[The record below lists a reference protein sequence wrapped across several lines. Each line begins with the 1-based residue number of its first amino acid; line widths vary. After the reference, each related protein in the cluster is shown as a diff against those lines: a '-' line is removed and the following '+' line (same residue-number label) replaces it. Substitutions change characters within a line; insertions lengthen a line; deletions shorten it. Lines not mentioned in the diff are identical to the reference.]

1 MARKKALNA
10 GDELQKVRWNKAKT
24 KKWDIKY
31 TLVEVKE
38 AKRRKGKKAASASE
52 GAGKAKKT
60 TTRAKASKPAAKRTK
75 AASKRTKAAAKKSK
89 PASKRKAR

>member
-1 MARKKALNA
+1 MARKKTLNA

-52 GAGKAKKT
+52 GTSKAKKT
-60 TTRAKASKPAAKRTK
+60 TTRPKASKPAAKRTK
-75 AASKRTKAAAKKSK
+75 AASKGTKAAAKKGK
-89 PASKRKAR
+89 PTRKRKAR

>member
-1 MARKKALNA
+1 MARKKTLNA

-31 TLVEVKE
+31 TLVEVKD
-38 AKRRKGKKAASASE
+38 AKRRKAKKSAGTSE
-52 GAGKAKKT
+52 GTAKAKKT
-60 TTRAKASKPAAKRTK
+60 PARAKASKPASKKAK
-75 AASKRTKAAAKKSK
+75 AAPKRRQTPAKKAK